1 MGKTIMYE
9 RIYADLLAKIQ
20 NGDYQP
26 GDRLPSEKE
35 SAELYGVSRITA
47 KKAMDMLAKEKKIS
61 REPGRGSFVC
71 SPAAAVE
78 MKKESR
84 GTANQRIGVIFDGFG
99 SDFGTRLLQGIE
111 SECDRRQS
119 DLLFKCTY
127 GSIEKEKQAIDAA
140 IRAGV
145 KGILLLCAQGDNY
158 NSKVLEL
165 ALNGY
170 PLVLM
175 DRRMQGISIPCV
187 RTDNYE
193 AANEVTKILIAMGH
207 KKICFLTH
215 ASVTT
220 TTIHERY
227 EGFAHCMLKYEDANG
242 TFAKLEK
249 YNHIPED
256 IEKECREFD
265 YAQIAEILEKNRECT
280 AYIAAE
286 YRIGVLFSKYLKE
299 HGIEEEQ
306 IISINFEDLDYEE
319 LTDYRKLYKYL
330 KERLIDG
337 KMTYIFLDEIQNVTD
352 FPKVLDSLYIK
363 KNIDI
368 YVTGSNAYMLSS
380 EIATMISGRYIQIE
394 MLPLSFKEYMESTG
408 SMNDRGIKYAEYLQ
422 NSSFPFTLELKNQP
436 DEIRDYLEGIYNT
449 IVVKDIIN
457 RKKITDTMMLKSVL
471 RFVFDNIGNPL
482 SSKKI
487 ADTMTSEGRKI
498 DTKTVEK
505 YLEAFSESYIIYQA
519 KRYNIK
525 GKQYL
530 KTLEKYYIVDIGMR
544 YMLLGS
550 RQADAGHVLEN
561 IVYLEL
567 LRRGYD
573 VYVGK
578 INSYEVDFVAQ
589 NKKGTVYFQ
598 VALTVRDEN
607 TLLRELRPLQA
618 IRDHYP
624 KIILT
629 MDEEPE
635 EQYEGIRR
643 INARDWLLGIVD

>member
-1 MGKTIMYE
+1 MIIE
-9 RIYADLLAKIQ
+9 RKEYL
-20 NGDYQP
+20 
-26 GDRLPSEKE
+26 EK
-35 SAELYGVSRITA
+35 
-47 KKAMDMLAKEKKIS
+47 
-61 REPGRGSFVC
+61 
-71 SPAAAVE
+71 
-78 MKKESR
+78 
-84 GTANQRIGVIFDGFG
+84 
-99 SDFGTRLLQGIE
+99 
-111 SECDRRQS
+111 
-119 DLLFKCTY
+119 
-127 GSIEKEKQAIDAA
+127 
-140 IRAGV
+140 
-145 KGILLLCAQGDNY
+145 
-158 NSKVLEL
+158 
-165 ALNGY
+165 
-170 PLVLM
+170 
-175 DRRMQGISIPCV
+175 
-187 RTDNYE
+187 
-193 AANEVTKILIAMGH
+193 LIAW
-207 KKICFLTH
+207 KDKQLIKI
-215 ASVTT
+215 VTGV
-220 TTIHERY
+220 RRC
-227 EGFAHCMLKYEDANG
+227 GKSML
-242 TFAKLEK
+242 LE
-249 YNHIPED
+249 I
-256 IEKECREFD
+256 
-265 YAQIAEILEKNRECT
+265 
-280 AYIAAE
+280 
-286 YRIGVLFSKYLKE
+286 YRNYLKE

-457 RKKITDTMMLKSVL
+457 RKKI
-471 RFVFDNIGNPL
+471 
-482 SSKKI
+482 

-567 LRRGYD
+567 LRRGYE

-578 INSYEVDFVAQ
+578 IDSYEVDFVAQ